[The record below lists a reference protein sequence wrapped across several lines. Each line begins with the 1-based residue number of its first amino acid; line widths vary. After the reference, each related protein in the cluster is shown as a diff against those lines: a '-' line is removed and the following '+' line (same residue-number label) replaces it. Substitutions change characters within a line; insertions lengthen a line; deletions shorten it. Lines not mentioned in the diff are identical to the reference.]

1 MNRRE
6 FLRLTAV
13 LPWFGATVGTTLST
27 RAIADPN
34 ALDEIVTPTVR
45 TPTAGRARSQQRILV
60 LVKLAGGND
69 GLNTLIP
76 FSDSSYQQ
84 YRDYRPTIAVPKHQV
99 LDIGG
104 GQGMN
109 PYLQVLRP
117 YWEAGQ
123 LAWIRGVGYPHND
136 LSHFRSVD
144 IWETGAAAGEYTEI
158 GWLGSVVPQCKAGLH
173 GIVIGDSMGPL
184 AGKDCNAVAMQSP
197 QTFLNQVDLL
207 SDIAPTNITPALRH
221 LTNVQHQLYD
231 AGAQLSARLQRPS
244 ALGVSFSTSEIGRD
258 LESVASM
265 ILSGVDAT
273 VYMVTLDGFD
283 THTNQVNVQS
293 NLLHQ
298 LAAGLNSFAQAMQRG
313 GRWNDVLLVTYSEF
327 GRRVQENH
335 GRGTDHGAASVQLV
349 MGGRVRGGVYGDLP
363 NLSQLDHDGNIP
375 YEIDFRQVYSTIAQ
389 RWLGQNS
396 QWKNFGV
403 LPFV

>member
-6 FLRLTAV
+6 FLGMAAL
-13 LPWFGATVGTTLST
+13 LPWLGIAGAGLSPA
-27 RAIADPN
+27 AIA
-34 ALDEIVTPTVR
+34 AA
-45 TPTAGRARSQQRILV
+45 TAAVPVSVPPRANPRSNQRILV

-76 FSDSSYQQ
+76 FTDSSYAQ
-84 YRDYRPTIAVPKHQV
+84 YQALRPHIAIPKHQV

-109 PYLQVLRP
+109 PYLRAIKP
-117 YWEAGQ
+117 YWDAGQ
-123 LAWIRGVGYPHND
+123 LALVCGVGYPHND

-144 IWETGAAAGEYTEI
+144 IWETGSAAGEYSEI
-158 GWLGSVVPQCKAGLH
+158 GWLGNVVPQCKSGLH
-173 GIVIGDSMGPL
+173 GVVIGDSMGPL
-184 AGKDCNAVAMQSP
+184 AGKDCNAIAMQST
-197 QTFLNQVDLL
+197 QTFLSQVNLL
-207 SDIAPTNITPALRH
+207 EDIAPTNVNPALRH

-231 AGAQLSARLQRPS
+231 AGAQLYDRLQRPA
-244 ALGVSFSTSEIGRD
+244 ALGVNFATSEVGRD

-283 THTNQVNVQS
+283 THTNQVSVQS
-293 NLLHQ
+293 NLLNH
-298 LAAGLNSFAQAMQRG
+298 LAGGLSSFAQAMQRG
-313 GRWNDVLLVTYSEF
+313 GRWNDVVVVTYSEF

-349 MGGRVRGGVYGDLP
+349 MGGRVRGGVYGDAPDL
-363 NLSQLDHDGNIP
+363 NQLDHDGNLP
-375 YEIDFRQVYSTIAQ
+375 YSVDFRKVYGTLAQ
-389 RWLGQNS
+389 RWLGQPS
-396 QWKNFGV
+396 QWGQFGT